1 MSMLASC
8 NKTNNNNNDNNN
20 ADDKNYNSNNQALC
34 DLWRPR
40 SKYLSWHLEHMVKD
54 FPGCVKSSHQGRGRL
69 LPARV
74 PAAEQVRPTFP
85 GFLGSECPAVR
96 PVRDRALP
104 FTVLPQRPCSV
115 ACGSVTLWEWRTP
128 SCVVEVLGALLVTF

>member
-20 ADDKNYNSNNQALC
+20 ADDKNNNSNNQALC

-54 FPGCVKSSHQGRGRL
+54 FPGCVKSSIKAAGVSSLRECLQQNRSGQPFQGFWVQSAPLCGL
-69 LPARV
+69 CGTV
-74 PAAEQVRPTFP
+74 PCPSQSCHNDHAA
-85 GFLGSECPAVR
+85 LH
-96 PVRDRALP
+96 
-104 FTVLPQRPCSV
+104 V
-115 ACGSVTLWEWRTP
+115 A
-128 SCVVEVLGALLVTF
+128 A